1 MQRNSREMLSLI
13 QQKREKMFE
22 SAEIYGLAGTI
33 TIQCSQEL
41 DKLIYE
47 YQCLLKDEVK
57 QKKPAKVTRKQVML
71 VWPKKM
77 ICV

>member
-1 MQRNSREMLSLI
+1 MQQNSREMLSMI
-13 QQKREKMFE
+13 QQKRERMIE
-22 SAEIYGLAGTI
+22 SAKVYGLGGAI

-47 YQCLLKDEVK
+47 YQCILKEEAR